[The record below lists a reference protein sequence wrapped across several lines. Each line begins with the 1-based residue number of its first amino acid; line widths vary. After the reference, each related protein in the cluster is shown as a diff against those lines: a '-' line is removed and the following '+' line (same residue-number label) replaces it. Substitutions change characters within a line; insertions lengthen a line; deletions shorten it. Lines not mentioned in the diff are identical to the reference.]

1 MPTSSRNKI
10 ELVIFD
16 WDGTICDSI
25 GKIVTAFIQTA
36 MQLDFEVLSRSKIS
50 EIIGLK
56 LKDAIGL
63 LYPSATMNQITEF
76 SSLYS
81 KNYRLT
87 AAPVLYP
94 GIRDLL
100 VDLVKNDISLCIAT
114 GKSSGGLDRDLRSCN
129 LSSFFKKLKTPFSIL
144 WNDGPKLKKLNHELK
159 KNNLAPSEL
168 GKGRN
173 VWYCIGMC
181 IARDSARS
189 VALHDCDIKTY
200 DRRMLA
206 KLFYP
211 VVNPLFNFE
220 FCKGYYPR
228 VANDKMNGRVARLL
242 VFPLLT
248 ALEKTIGKSEYL
260 EFMKSFKYPLA
271 GEFSFRRNVLP
282 ELRISSDWGIEV
294 GILSEMQRSFSPQNI
309 CQVDLADTY
318 DHKHQVLSLDD
329 ETKGLSRMSID
340 IIKTFIKKLATQGN
354 TFSREKFRSLKAT
367 YYRSALDLIDI
378 YRSDAMMNG
387 LKFDSHTEEQAVELF
402 AMNIMKAGEAFILNP
417 MDTPFIPT
425 WSRVKSAIPDFLGR
439 LEKVVND
446 DNKKYS

>member
-1 MPTSSRNKI
+1 MSDFSQNGIISTLHDFNTKSTSVI
-10 ELVIFD
+10 ESELLKFSKQRKMELILPCLYSELE
-16 WDGTICDSI
+16 GAALP
-25 GKIVTAFIQTA
+25 KIVEEISKTKY
-36 MQLDFEVLSRSKIS
+36 LDHI
-50 EIIGLK
+50 IIGLDK
-56 LKDAIGL
+56 ANETQAKKAW
-63 LYPSATMNQITEF
+63 
-76 SSLYS
+76 
-81 KNYRLT
+81 K
-87 AAPVLYP
+87 
-94 GIRDLL
+94 
-100 VDLVKNDISLCIAT
+100 
-114 GKSSGGLDRDLRSCN
+114 
-129 LSSFFKKLKTPFSIL
+129 FFKKLKTSFSIL
-144 WNDGPKLKKLNHELK
+144 WNDGPGLKKLDQELK

-211 VVNPLFNFE
+211 VVNPIFNFE
-220 FCKGYYPR
+220 FCKGYYSR
-228 VANDKMNGRVARLL
+228 VADKKMNGRVARLL

-248 ALEKTIGKSEYL
+248 ALEKTIGKSDYL

-318 DHKHQVLSLDD
+318 DHKHQVLSIDD

-378 YRSDAMMNG
+378 YRSDAIMNG
-387 LKFDSHTEEQAVELF
+387 LKFDSHMEEKAVELF
-402 AMNIMKAGEAFILNP
+402 AMNIMKAGEGFILNP

-446 DNKKYS
+446 DNKKYY

>member
-1 MPTSSRNKI
+1 MSDFSQNGIISTLHDFGTKSTSII
-10 ELVIFD
+10 EKELLEFSKQRKMELILPCLYSEL
-16 WDGTICDSI
+16 DGSALP
-25 GKIVTAFIQTA
+25 KIVDEISKTKY
-36 MQLDFEVLSRSKIS
+36 LDHV
-50 EIIGLK
+50 IIGLDRANDK
-56 LKDAIGL
+56 QAK
-63 LYPSATMNQITEF
+63 SAW
-76 SSLYS
+76 
-81 KNYRLT
+81 K
-87 AAPVLYP
+87 
-94 GIRDLL
+94 
-100 VDLVKNDISLCIAT
+100 
-114 GKSSGGLDRDLRSCN
+114 
-129 LSSFFKKLKTPFSIL
+129 FFKRIKTPFTIL
-144 WNDGPKLKKLNHELK
+144 WNDGPQLKKLDQELRK
-159 KNNLAPSEL
+159 KDLAPSEL

-173 VWYCIGMC
+173 VWYCIGMS

-228 VANDKMNGRVARLL
+228 VANEKMNGRVARLL

-248 ALEKTIGKSEYL
+248 ALEKTIGKSDYL
-260 EFMKSFKYPLA
+260 DFMKSFKYPLA

-309 CQVDLADTY
+309 CQVDLADSY
-318 DHKHQVLSLDD
+318 DHKHQSLSLDD

-378 YRSDAMMNG
+378 YRNDADMNG
-387 LKFDSHTEEQAVELF
+387 LKFDSHTEEKAVELF
-402 AMNIMKAGEAFILNP
+402 AINIMKAGEAFILNP

-425 WSRVKSAIPDFLGR
+425 WSRVKSAIPDFLKR
-439 LEKVVND
+439 LKEVVNE
-446 DNKKYS
+446 DNKKYN

>member
-1 MPTSSRNKI
+1 MSDFSQNGIISTLHDFGTKTTSEI
-10 ELVIFD
+10 EKELLSFSKQRKMELILPCLYSELE
-16 WDGTICDSI
+16 GNALP
-25 GKIVTAFIQTA
+25 KIVKEISNTKY
-36 MQLDFEVLSRSKIS
+36 LDH
-50 EIIGLK
+50 II
-56 LKDAIGL
+56 
-63 LYPSATMNQITEF
+63 
-76 SSLYS
+76 
-81 KNYRLT
+81 
-87 AAPVLYP
+87 V
-94 GIRDLL
+94 
-100 VDLVKNDISLCIAT
+100 
-114 GKSSGGLDRDLRSCN
+114 GLDKANSKQAKKAWK
-129 LSSFFKKLKTPFSIL
+129 FFKKLNMPFSIL
-144 WNDGPKLKKLNHELK
+144 WNDGPALKKLDQELK
-159 KNNLAPSEL
+159 KKDLAPNEL

-173 VWYCIGMC
+173 VWYCLGMC

-211 VVNPLFNFE
+211 VVNPTFNFE

-228 VANDKMNGRVARLL
+228 IAENKMNGRVARLL

-248 ALEKTIGKSEYL
+248 ALEKTIGKSDYL
-260 EFMKSFKYPLA
+260 DFMKSFKYPLA

-318 DHKHQVLSLDD
+318 DHKHQVLSIDD

-367 YYRSALDLIDI
+367 YYRSALDMIDI
-378 YRSDAMMNG
+378 YKSDAVMNG
-387 LKFDSHTEEQAVELF
+387 LSFDRHSEEKAVELF
-402 AMNIMKAGEAFILNP
+402 AYNIMKAGESFFENP
-417 MDTPFIPT
+417 METPFIPT
-425 WSRVKSAIPDFLGR
+425 WSRVSSALPSTLSNLKEAVRADD
-439 LEKVVND
+439 EKF
-446 DNKKYS
+446 K

>member
-1 MPTSSRNKI
+1 MSDFSQNGIISTLHDFGTKTTSEI
-10 ELVIFD
+10 EKELLSFSKQRKMELILPCLYSELE
-16 WDGTICDSI
+16 GNALP
-25 GKIVTAFIQTA
+25 KIVKEISKTNY
-36 MQLDFEVLSRSKIS
+36 LDH
-50 EIIGLK
+50 II
-56 LKDAIGL
+56 
-63 LYPSATMNQITEF
+63 
-76 SSLYS
+76 
-81 KNYRLT
+81 
-87 AAPVLYP
+87 V
-94 GIRDLL
+94 
-100 VDLVKNDISLCIAT
+100 
-114 GKSSGGLDRDLRSCN
+114 GLDKANSKQAKKAWK
-129 LSSFFKKLKTPFSIL
+129 FFKKLNMPFSIL
-144 WNDGPKLKKLNHELK
+144 WNDGPALKKLDQELK
-159 KNNLAPSEL
+159 KKDLAPNEL

-173 VWYCIGMC
+173 VWYCLGMC

-211 VVNPLFNFE
+211 VVNPTFNFE

-228 VANDKMNGRVARLL
+228 IAENKMNGRVARLL

-248 ALEKTIGKSEYL
+248 ALEKTIGKSDYL

-309 CQVDLADTY
+309 CQVDLADKY
-318 DHKHQVLSLDD
+318 DHKHQILSIDD

-378 YRSDAMMNG
+378 YRSDAEMNG
-387 LKFDSHTEEQAVELF
+387 LKLDTHTEEKTVELF
-402 AMNIMKAGEAFILNP
+402 ARNIMKAGEAFILNP

-425 WSRVKSAIPDFLGR
+425 WSRVKSAIPDFLKR
-439 LEKVVND
+439 LKEVVNE

>member
-1 MPTSSRNKI
+1 MSD
-10 ELVIFD
+10 FYQ
-16 WDGTICDSI
+16 DGTISTLHDFGTKSTKDLEKDLLNFSKERKMELILPCLYSELKGDALP
-25 GKIVTAFIQTA
+25 KIVAEI
-36 MQLDFEVLSRSKIS
+36 SKTNYLNHI
-50 EIIGLK
+50 IIGLDKASEAQARKAWTFFEK
-56 LKDAIGL
+56 L
-63 LYPSATMNQITEF
+63 E
-76 SSLYS
+76 
-81 KNYRLT
+81 
-87 AAPVLYP
+87 
-94 GIRDLL
+94 
-100 VDLVKNDISLCIAT
+100 
-114 GKSSGGLDRDLRSCN
+114 
-129 LSSFFKKLKTPFSIL
+129 TPFTIL
-144 WNDGPKLKKLNHELK
+144 WNDGPNLKKLDKELK
-159 KNNLAPSEL
+159 KLGLAPNEY

-173 VWYCIGMC
+173 VWYCIGMS

-228 VANDKMNGRVARLL
+228 VADNKMNGRVARLL

-271 GEFSFRRNVLP
+271 GEFSFRRNILP

-318 DHKHQVLSLDD
+318 DHKHQVLSIDD

-354 TFSREKFRSLKAT
+354 SFSREKFRSLKAT

-378 YRSDAMMNG
+378 YRSDADMNG
-387 LKFDSHTEEQAVELF
+387 LQFDSHTEEKAVELF
-402 AMNIMKAGEAFILNP
+402 AENIMKAGESFVLNP

-425 WSRVKSAIPDFLGR
+425 WSRVKSAIPNFLTR
-439 LEKVVND
+439 LKETVNEY
-446 DNKKYS
+446 NKKYS

>member
-1 MPTSSRNKI
+1 M
-10 ELVIFD
+10 
-16 WDGTICDSI
+16 
-25 GKIVTAFIQTA
+25 
-36 MQLDFEVLSRSKIS
+36 
-50 EIIGLK
+50 
-56 LKDAIGL
+56 
-63 LYPSATMNQITEF
+63 
-76 SSLYS
+76 
-81 KNYRLT
+81 
-87 AAPVLYP
+87 
-94 GIRDLL
+94 
-100 VDLVKNDISLCIAT
+100 
-114 GKSSGGLDRDLRSCN
+114 
-129 LSSFFKKLKTPFSIL
+129 
-144 WNDGPKLKKLNHELK
+144 
-159 KNNLAPSEL
+159 

-173 VWYCIGMC
+173 VWYCIGMS
-181 IARDSARS
+181 IARDTARS
-189 VALHDCDIKTY
+189 VALHDCDINTY

-228 VANDKMNGRVARLL
+228 VANNKMNGRVARLL

-248 ALEKTIGKSEYL
+248 ALEKTIGKSDYL

-318 DHKHQVLSLDD
+318 DHKHQVLSIDD

-354 TFSREKFRSLKAT
+354 SFSREKFRSLKAT

-378 YRSDAMMNG
+378 YRSDADMNG
-387 LKFDSHTEEQAVELF
+387 LKFDSHTEEKAVELF
-402 AMNIMKAGEAFILNP
+402 AANIMKAGDAFYQNP

-425 WSRVKSAIPDFLGR
+425 WSRVKSAIPDFLIR
-439 LEKVVND
+439 LEKAVNE
-446 DNKKYS
+446 DNMRYI

>member
-1 MPTSSRNKI
+1 MGDFSQNGVISTLHDFGTKSTSVI
-10 ELVIFD
+10 ESELLKFSEQRKMELILPCLYSELE
-16 WDGTICDSI
+16 GTALP
-25 GKIVTAFIQTA
+25 KIVEEISKTKY
-36 MQLDFEVLSRSKIS
+36 LDHI
-50 EIIGLK
+50 IIGLDK
-56 LKDAIGL
+56 ANETQAKKAW
-63 LYPSATMNQITEF
+63 
-76 SSLYS
+76 
-81 KNYRLT
+81 K
-87 AAPVLYP
+87 
-94 GIRDLL
+94 
-100 VDLVKNDISLCIAT
+100 
-114 GKSSGGLDRDLRSCN
+114 
-129 LSSFFKKLKTPFSIL
+129 FFKKLKTTFSIL
-144 WNDGPKLKKLNHELK
+144 WNDGPKLKKLDQELK